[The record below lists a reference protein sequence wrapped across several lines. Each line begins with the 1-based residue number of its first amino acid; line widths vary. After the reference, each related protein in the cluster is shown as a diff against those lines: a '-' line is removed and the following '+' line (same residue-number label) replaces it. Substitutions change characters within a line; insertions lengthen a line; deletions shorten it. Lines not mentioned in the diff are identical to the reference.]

1 MQHIINHKRNPFYT
15 ALNNWIVSAIKW
27 YVKNYFTLNSPI
39 LQNNIAEKQKKKTT
53 VAYWD
58 NMGCVLTQ
66 THDRALQTFG
76 RAFHFLFRL
85 QKLSKL
91 CCKFR
96 AFIKCMKVTFYRP
109 DYRKFFMCPLITNLS
124 RVFFFKKCGRTFET
138 LSRAFETLAF
148 EGLREN

>member
-1 MQHIINHKRNPFYT
+1 MVCKKLFYSEFPDTPKQYCREAEEENYRGLLGQHGLCFNTNARPSF
-15 ALNNWIVSAIKW
+15 LNTRPSSSNFWPS
-27 YVKNYFTLNSPI
+27 
-39 LQNNIAEKQKKKTT
+39 
-53 VAYWD
+53 
-58 NMGCVLTQ
+58 
-66 THDRALQTFG
+66 
-76 RAFHFLFRL
+76 FHFLFRL

-109 DYRKFFMCPLITNLS
+109 GYRKFFMCPLITNLS

-138 LSRAFETLAF
+138 LSRPFETLAF